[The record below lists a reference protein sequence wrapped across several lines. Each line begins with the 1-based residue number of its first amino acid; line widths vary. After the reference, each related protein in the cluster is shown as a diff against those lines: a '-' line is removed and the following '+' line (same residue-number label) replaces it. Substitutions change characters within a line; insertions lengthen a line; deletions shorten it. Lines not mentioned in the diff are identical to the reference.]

1 MKIEVHQGSFGYPGY
16 QPLFDDISFAVNPGE
31 VLTILGPNGAGKTTL
46 LKCITS
52 MLSWNKGLTYLDGQD
67 IAKMKPTDIWR
78 RLSYVPQVQ
87 AAVFSYSVLD
97 MVLMG
102 RSAHLNW
109 FSLPGKRDISIARSA
124 LRSVGITYL
133 EKRVCSEL
141 SGGERQM
148 VMIARA
154 LASEPGIIILDE
166 PESHLDFRNQ
176 LIILDI
182 LENISR
188 EKGISCI
195 INTHFPEHALRISDQ
210 TLILGKECGYVFDR
224 TGEVITEENLR
235 KYFGVQARLLSYT
248 DRGIDRK
255 TVVAVAI

>member
-1 MKIEVHQGSFGYPGY
+1 MSPA
-16 QPLFDDISFAVNPGE
+16 S
-31 VLTILGPNGAGKTTL
+31 
-46 LKCITS
+46 
-52 MLSWNKGLTYLDGQD
+52 
-67 IAKMKPTDIWR
+67 
-78 RLSYVPQVQ
+78 
-87 AAVFSYSVLD
+87 
-97 MVLMG
+97 
-102 RSAHLNW
+102 
-109 FSLPGKRDISIARSA
+109 
-124 LRSVGITYL
+124 
-133 EKRVCSEL
+133 L

-210 TLILGKECGYVFDR
+210 TLMLGRECGYVFGR
-224 TGEVITEENLR
+224 TGEVITEANLQ